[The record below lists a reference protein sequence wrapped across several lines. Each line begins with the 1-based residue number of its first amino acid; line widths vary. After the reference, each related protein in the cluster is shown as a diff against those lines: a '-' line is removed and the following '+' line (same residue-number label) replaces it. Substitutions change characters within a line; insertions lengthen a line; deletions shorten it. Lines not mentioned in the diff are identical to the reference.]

1 MNNIMVAPHHA
12 QLVGWRALGSAG
24 SKLERHGLQKSR
36 VNGSLGSAYRFFF
49 RALEAHSLLMSAGQ
63 PLDDVVESI
72 ARIIEPTARIARS
85 SLAVLRST
93 GKGRYEEVVEV
104 VVVEAVVVPVHMA
117 LDQVMVQEVALE
129 MVSTMVVA
137 EVVEEEAMVVEEGQA
152 TVALARDIDPEVDMD
167 MAVVGKEEESEYC
180 CGRRHPQKKVIS

>member
-1 MNNIMVAPHHA
+1 MNNIMVAPHHVSSA
-12 QLVGWRALGSAG
+12 EPTIRRPMALGNLWTTLSSPLRG
-24 SKLERHGLQKSR
+24 SLSPLQGSLKTSERSR
-36 VNGSLGSAYRFFF
+36 VSADPQWPNLPFFNDI
-49 RALEAHSLLMSAGQ
+49 GGK
-63 PLDDVVESI
+63 
-72 ARIIEPTARIARS
+72 ARS

-167 MAVVGKEEESEYC
+167 MAVVGKEEVVEE
-180 CGRRHPQKKVIS
+180 GQAVVEVEARA